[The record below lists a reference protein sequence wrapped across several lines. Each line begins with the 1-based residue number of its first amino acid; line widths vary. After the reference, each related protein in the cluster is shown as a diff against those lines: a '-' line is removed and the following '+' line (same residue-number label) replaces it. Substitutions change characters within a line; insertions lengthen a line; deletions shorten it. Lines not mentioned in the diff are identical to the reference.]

1 MCFGIRKLPP
11 LHLDTS
17 ILPIQNNKN
26 PKNAINAW
34 ADTQIYPLLH
44 HQIQYKAP
52 LCSCGPISWG
62 AHMKFST
69 MFFMNSCVSSVW
81 KMFNKRWKV
90 SVLQVSPISMD
101 NTVRP
106 PKRDDEW
113 NITGNHTQALFLVW
127 RTNYWI
133 LCSLSV
139 LERDYCAGKHRLAL
153 GCWCKVFAAKTT
165 ISLQHFRWLWRNLCV
180 RACVYSD
187 FRVLMILNG

>member
-1 MCFGIRKLPP
+1 MCFGIRKSPP
-11 LHLDTS
+11 LHLATS

-113 NITGNHTQALFLVW
+113 NITGNHTQALFLVFKNKLLNSLLTFSSGKGLLCW
-127 RTNYWI
+127 QTQI
-133 LCSLSV
+133 SFGVLVQSLCSK
-139 LERDYCAGKHRLAL
+139 DNNI
-153 GCWCKVFAAKTT
+153 FAA
-165 ISLQHFRWLWRNLCV
+165 LQMAVEKFVCSRMRL
-180 RACVYSD
+180 
-187 FRVLMILNG
+187 

>member
-1 MCFGIRKLPP
+1 MGGHTNLSSSYIIIMRANFLGCTYEVFDNVFL
-11 LHLDTS
+11 
-17 ILPIQNNKN
+17 
-26 PKNAINAW
+26 
-34 ADTQIYPLLH
+34 
-44 HQIQYKAP
+44 
-52 LCSCGPISWG
+52 
-62 AHMKFST
+62 
-69 MFFMNSCVSSVW
+69 MNSCISSVW
-81 KMFNKRWKV
+81 EMFNKRWKD

-165 ISLQHFRWLWRNLCV
+165 ISSQHFRWLWRNLCV